1 MNVRIAKKVVARFP
15 VKPDRYNREQIEKA
29 YRILDRPV
37 DAHKMAVWE
46 AAGEKVKA
54 DLEARKAT
62 VALRAERN
70 AEKKAASKARIE
82 GQRAARQAK
91 KEAAVKAEKVKT
103 EAKAQLAKL
112 EAAKAEPDTPQEI
125 VVKVGAVEAKIEA
138 GEDKILGTDDDEVT
152 LQKAGTDLASK
163 SVAELKALC
172 KTKGI
177 KGYSKLKKDELL
189 AALDGL

>member
-91 KEAAVKAEKVKT
+91 KEAAVKPVVPKKKPAGFT
-103 EAKAQLAKL
+103 
-112 EAAKAEPDTPQEI
+112 TNI
-125 VVKVGAVEAKIEA
+125 V
-138 GEDKILGTDDDEVT
+138 L
-152 LQKAGTDLASK
+152 L
-163 SVAELKALC
+163 
-172 KTKGI
+172 
-177 KGYSKLKKDELL
+177 LL
-189 AALDGL
+189 AVCGIGLAVLGIMAYLVSAMK